1 MKNNCRV
8 VLLRRG
14 HWLFIYI
21 LQENL
26 LHSELLE
33 NVRGNFEGIRTAGLA
48 DFWSLQ
54 RSRLAG
60 IPGANWLS
68 SK

>member
-1 MKNNCRV
+1 MFVETFR
-8 VLLRRG
+8 
-14 HWLFIYI
+14 
-21 LQENL
+21 
-26 LHSELLE
+26 ELGQL
-33 NVRGNFEGIRTAGLA
+33 VLA